1 MDFYNLLSFE
11 AMINEYFIL
20 KVTVIALLHFIHFL
34 NSWNGKTFLDL
45 LLIIIPNKFLT
56 LSIMIDQKLMLFTF
70 LYLFIQYLISLQK
83 DESAIMIQSRFMIMI
98 FHIPKCFIKSL

>member
-1 MDFYNLLSFE
+1 
-11 AMINEYFIL
+11 MINEYFIL
-20 KVTVIALLHFIHFL
+20 KVTVIALHFIHFL

-98 FHIPKCFIKSL
+98 FRIPKYFIKSL